1 MNYSR
6 SQNLKK
12 SIINKRRNETISQ
25 RFGAQKLPEMFVT
38 EIKETKSPL
47 RIITE
52 FNPSSMSRKCS
63 TNTLKT
69 SENVNTI
76 KLRPLP
82 EERRREDPIENLK
95 NKNNEI
101 NEFIK
106 TLKDDRL
113 RKAMEMFKLSIENE
127 DAQGKSNGF
136 KNTINFGYV
145 GYLLKSDYF
154 QKQEK
159 KEYLNNNNLYPNKKM
174 FFFKPQKS
182 SRKNS
187 LAPPETKKRASN
199 FNEFLY
205 EMDPSTSPNTL
216 GRNVKEFYKGPN
228 SLEEKKNQLI
238 EYVKQYVRREE
249 QEFYRNNLNFST
261 ENISFRKTYQKDLMK
276 SKELKKEIVE
286 FYNSL
291 IDYHE
296 NEAEIKEFKENLINS
311 FKGYDDSFQKFIKEL
326 IKYNDYLRKIDND
339 RKTFTFDI
347 EEYAPNP

>member
-6 SQNLKK
+6 SQNLKQ

-25 RFGAQKLPEMFVT
+25 RFGAQKLPDMFLT

-52 FNPSSMSRKCS
+52 FNPSHMSRKES

-69 SENVNTI
+69 CENVNMI

-82 EERRREDPIENLK
+82 EERKREDPIENLK

-106 TLKDDRL
+106 NLKDDRL

-187 LAPPETKKRASN
+187 LAPTEKKRASN
-199 FNEFLY
+199 FNDFLY
-205 EMDPSTSPNTL
+205 EMDPCTSPNTL